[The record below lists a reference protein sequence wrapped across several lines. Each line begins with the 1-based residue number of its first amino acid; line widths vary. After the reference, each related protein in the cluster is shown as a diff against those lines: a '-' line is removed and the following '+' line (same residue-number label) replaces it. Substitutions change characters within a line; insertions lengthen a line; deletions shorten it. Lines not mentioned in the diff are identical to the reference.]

1 MIMDPLILIMILL
14 SLLLFG
20 ANIYTQ
26 KGEEY
31 VVDWADGTLT
41 PGTHY
46 IGAGTGAGSFVKGT
60 NALFTE
66 VGEARVSAT
75 KSQPTADKNQ
85 WLATQ
90 SYTGTK
96 TITNAGV
103 LTLSTAGDLLVAADG
118 LSIGVNNGDSVQYT
132 FTLEQT

>member
-1 MIMDPLILIMILL
+1 MEPLTVLWLLVGILL
-14 SLLLFG
+14 LG
-20 ANIYTQ
+20 ATMYTQ

-41 PGTHY
+41 PDTHY
-46 IGAGTGAGSFVKGT
+46 IGAGTGAGNFVKGT

-90 SYTGTK
+90 AYTGTK

-103 LTLSTAGDLLVAADG
+103 LTLSTAGDLLVAVDS
-118 LSIGVNNGDSVQYT
+118 LSIGVNNGDSIQYT